1 MDFILEHWETIVV
14 ALMVALRAIFS
25 LMPSDAPAVKVFGW
39 LDTLIT
45 MLVGGDKRIKKI
57 KNKIK
62 WHKQQE

>member
-45 MLVGGDKRIKKI
+45 MLVGGDKRIKK
-57 KNKIK
+57 NKK
-62 WHKQQE
+62 